1 MMQRRL
7 ALTALAL
14 ALTGLSFVPA
24 VAQEA
29 ELQFKQLKP
38 LKPSGDIVAPFFDG
52 WYPNPDGTYTLSF
65 GYMNRNTREIVDI
78 PVGPNNVIEPAEFD
92 GMQPTHF
99 EPVNYGG
106 FDARRERG
114 AFTITIPAELADTDV
129 VWTITHAGE
138 TYSVPGRV
146 TSPAYELSYSPMTAG
161 SEPPRMAFAESG
173 PFSVGRAGEFY
184 EETLT
189 TTVGAPVTL
198 SVWAEDNGVREET
211 FPVEV
216 VWWHHQGPG
225 EVVFETESTELESLG
240 EATTTATFSG
250 PGEYVIR
257 ARADNFGASDSSF
270 GNQCCW
276 SNLYF
281 RVNVT
286 E

>member
-1 MMQRRL
+1 MSQRRW
-7 ALTALAL
+7 AVAGLAL
-14 ALTGLSFVPA
+14 ALTGLSFGPA
-24 VAQEA
+24 AGQEA

-65 GYMNRNTREIVDI
+65 GFMNRNTREIVDI
-78 PVGPNNVIEPAEFD
+78 PIGENNRIEPAQFD

-99 EPVNYGG
+99 PPVNYGG

-114 AFTITIPAELADTDV
+114 AFAVTIPAEMADQDV

-146 TSPAYELSYSPMTAG
+146 TSPAYEMSHNPMTAG
-161 SEPPRMAFAESG
+161 SQAPRMAFEQSG
-173 PFSVGRAGEFY
+173 PFSVGRQGPFY
-184 EETLT
+184 PETLT
-189 TTVGAPVTL
+189 TTVGTPLTL
-198 SVWAEDNGVREET
+198 SVWAEDNGVREER

-225 EVVFETESTELESLG
+225 EVEFGTESSEHDGLG
-240 EATTTATFSG
+240 QATTTATFG
-250 PGEYVIR
+250 APGEYVIR
-257 ARADNFGASDSSF
+257 ARADNFAASDSSF

-276 SNLYF
+276 SNMYF

>member
-1 MMQRRL
+1 MMQSRL
-7 ALTALAL
+7 AVAGLAL
-14 ALTGLSFVPA
+14 ALTGLSFVPVA
-24 VAQEA
+24 AQEA

-65 GYMNRNTREIVDI
+65 GFMNRNTREIVDI
-78 PVGPNNVIEPAEFD
+78 PIGENNRIEPAQFN

-99 EPVNYGG
+99 PPVNYGG

-114 AFTITIPAELADTDV
+114 AFAITIPAEFADQDI

-146 TSPAYELSYSPMTAG
+146 TSPAYEMSHNPMTAG
-161 SEPPRMAFAESG
+161 SLPPRMAFSQGG
-173 PFSVGRAGEFY
+173 PFFTGRGGQVYQETYTTRVGE
-184 EETLT
+184 
-189 TTVGAPVTL
+189 PVTL
-198 SVWAEDNGVREET
+198 SVWAEDNGVREEH
-211 FPVEV
+211 FPVEIM
-216 VWWHHQGPG
+216 WWHHQGPG
-225 EVVFETESTELESLG
+225 EVVFGTENAEFEGLG
-240 EATTTATFSG
+240 QATTTATFST
-250 PGEYVIR
+250 PGEYLIR
-257 ARADNFGASDSSF
+257 ARATNFGASDSSF

-276 SNLYF
+276 SNAYY